1 VDQVVDVFGLKAR
14 PAAATL
20 FNRSFLPARAEREVK
35 A

>member
-1 VDQVVDVFGLKAR
+1 VVEAFGLKNR

-20 FNRSFLPARAEREVK
+20 FNRSFLPARSEREVK